1 MEDSKFLRL
10 ATERALARAGYE
22 VSSTADGSEVLRVA
36 REKLPNLILLDM
48 LLPKMSG
55 PDVLKAL
62 KSDPVTKAIPVV
74 VMTGLS
80 QKNAARLVE
89 DGAVGFLEKGDL
101 ALDKGPEKLL
111 TALQDILRKLSGEH
125 AHATTA

>member
-1 MEDSKFLRL
+1 
-10 ATERALARAGYE
+10 
-22 VSSTADGSEVLRVA
+22 
-36 REKLPNLILLDM
+36 
-48 LLPKMSG
+48 
-55 PDVLKAL
+55 
-62 KSDPVTKAIPVV
+62 
-74 VMTGLS
+74 MTGLS